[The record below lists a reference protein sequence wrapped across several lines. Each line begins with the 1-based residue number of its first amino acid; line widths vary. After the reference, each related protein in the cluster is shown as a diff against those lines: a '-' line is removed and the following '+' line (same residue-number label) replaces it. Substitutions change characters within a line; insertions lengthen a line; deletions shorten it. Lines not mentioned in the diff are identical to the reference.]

1 MKTFKTRQDELC
13 MMDMRDDRRTRTV
26 RLPGFTVLH
35 ASAVPDR
42 DDFASTLLTA
52 PAGQEVHAR

>member
-1 MKTFKTRQDELC
+1 
-13 MMDMRDDRRTRTV
+13 MMDMRDDRRTRTA

-35 ASAVPDR
+35 ASAVSDR